1 MSLARRNRKHE
12 SEYKKEAHKYLAEG
26 KKVRLGNL
34 WREMK
39 DKELEAGVKP
49 TVKRNAKRKM
59 RISIFLRVSIT
70 ILVFGAFY
78 YYSISRHSENG
89 FMELTAFY
97 LLYGFAFSVLSGFF
111 LKFLTGK
118 GYSFSIMFYHI
129 FYTVATAVGAFS
141 ALYVPTLL
149 ILFIAQKPVEWLSV
163 AFIIGL
169 IVFPIAYSISAF
181 LLFAKEKNMTP
192 KEYLL
197 YLLDFERRRNEKARN
212 LEEVKGLDEFYN
224 RFDAVSENY
233 ESKVSRK
240 FTEEEI
246 LN

>member
-1 MSLARRNRKHE
+1 MSFARRNRKHE
-12 SEYKKEAHKYLAEG
+12 SEYKKEAHRSLVEG
-26 KKVRLGNL
+26 KKVRVGNL
-34 WREMK
+34 WRQMK

-111 LKFLTGK
+111 FKFLTGK
-118 GYSFSIMFYHI
+118 GYNFSMMFYHI
-129 FYTVATAVGAFS
+129 FYTIATAVGAFS
-141 ALYVPTLL
+141 ALYLPTLL

-169 IVFPIAYSISAF
+169 IAFPIAYSVSTF
-181 LLFAKEKNMTP
+181 LLFAKEKNIAP
-192 KEYLL
+192 KKYLL
-197 YLLDFERRRNEKARN
+197 YLLDFERRRNEKAKN
-212 LEEVKGLDEFYN
+212 LEEVKKLDEFYDK
-224 RFDAVSENY
+224 FDAASENY

-240 FTEEEI
+240 LTEEEI